1 MDKKNKKIGSV
12 LGLSIFFSI
21 IAGGLAGVIGAVNV
35 NESLNNYTRSLK
47 EDTKFVTL
55 SEVKPRPL
63 PGTYEESLSR
73 VREVA
78 FTGVAT
84 VRAVSKDTKDLS
96 LMIKDDSMLGAGA
109 VVTNDGW
116 IVFSKGSFKKFTDP
130 LTEAEVWIGGERF
143 TITNYVEDSLTDL
156 VMVKTESKNLIS
168 LAFGTSTGMNS
179 GDLLFVIESDQS
191 VVIEN
196 IKNYRARLGE
206 INKPAELFTTNWQ
219 LENNNPVGAP
229 LFNTLAEFVGI
240 STGDGGAIPLH
251 QILPFIRTT
260 IRDGVGSRAGLG
272 VRVVE
277 IDSTLNIDQSLLQGT
292 TVGALVVQKSE
303 VTLGSPA
310 ELAGL
315 ESGDIIISVDN
326 KNIDKNTSLAELIA
340 LHEVG
345 DKGVLTIMRS
355 GALISLE
362 VTFADFKDLKY

>member
-35 NESLNNYTRSLK
+35 NESLNNYTRSLE

-55 SEVKPRPL
+55 SEIKPRPL

-84 VRAVSKDTKDLS
+84 VRAVSKDTKELS

-116 IVFSKGSFKKFTDP
+116 IVFNKISFKKFTNP
-130 LTEAEVWIGGERF
+130 LTEAEVWIGGNRF
-143 TITNYVEDSLTDL
+143 AITNYVEDTLTDL
-156 VMVKTESKNLIS
+156 VMVKIESKNLTS

-179 GDLLFVIESDQS
+179 GDLLFAIQNDQS
-191 VVIEN
+191 VIIEN
-196 IKNYRARLGE
+196 IKNYRARVGE
-206 INKPAELFTTNWQ
+206 VADPAEFFTTNWE
-219 LENNNPVGAP
+219 LENKNPVGAP
-229 LFNTLAEFVGI
+229 LFNTLAELVGI
-240 STGDGGAIPLH
+240 STGEGGGIPLH
-251 QILPFIRTT
+251 QILPFIRST

-277 IDSTLNIDQSLLQGT
+277 IDSTLNIDESLLQNMT
-292 TVGALVVQKSE
+292 AGALVLNESE
-303 VTLGSPA
+303 VLAKSPA

-315 ESGDIIISVDN
+315 EAGDIIISVDN
-326 KNIDKNTSLAELIA
+326 KNIEKNMSLAELIA

-345 DKGVLTIMRS
+345 DRGVLTVLRS

-362 VTFADFKDLKY
+362 VTFTDFKDLKY